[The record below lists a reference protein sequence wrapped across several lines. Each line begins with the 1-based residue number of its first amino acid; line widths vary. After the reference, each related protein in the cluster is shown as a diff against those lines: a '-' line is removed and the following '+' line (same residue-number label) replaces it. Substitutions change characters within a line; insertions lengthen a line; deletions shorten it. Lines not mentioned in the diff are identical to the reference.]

1 MNKKLRGNLLLLLT
15 ALIWGTSFVAQRAGM
30 DYIEPFTFN
39 GIRSLIGG
47 IVLIPVIFFLGK
59 MNPADDKEESTEE
72 EKKSKNRRSSW
83 AEFPAESFSSSPVPS
98 SSSESCTPLPE
109 KLDLSQRFILSSYP
123 Y

>member
-72 EKKSKNRRSSW
+72 EK
-83 AEFPAESFSSSPVPS
+83 
-98 SSSESCTPLPE
+98 
-109 KLDLSQRFILSSYP
+109 LSLIHI
-123 Y
+123 

>member
-59 MNPADDKEESTEE
+59 MN
-72 EKKSKNRRSSW
+72 
-83 AEFPAESFSSSPVPS
+83 
-98 SSSESCTPLPE
+98 
-109 KLDLSQRFILSSYP
+109 LSQRFILSSYP
-123 Y
+123 YSVFLSARKFAPSFGSASFFHWLDCICCA